1 MAEARRKAK
10 EEEERRIELEREG
23 KRVEFEVEEEK
34 KKARIA
40 AFKAIRAKR
49 LEEERRG
56 KDKSVS
62 KATTTT
68 DEAIPGDKD
77 DVTPDVNS
85 PRDGD
90 ETQSDE
96 EVRFKESII
105 VVRIYP
111 LLPSTSLFNSL
122 TYWFIYTGL

>member
-10 EEEERRIELEREG
+10 EEEERRIELKREE
-23 KRVEFEVEEEK
+23 KRIEFKVEEEK
-34 KKARIA
+34 KKARVA
-40 AFKAIRAKR
+40 AFKAMRVKR

-62 KATTTT
+62 KATIAI

-77 DVTPDVNS
+77 DITLDVDS
-85 PRDGD
+85 PRDSD

-96 EVRFKESII
+96 EVRFGESIV
-105 VVRIYP
+105 VVRIY
-111 LLPSTSLFNSL
+111 LLLSSTSLFDSL
-122 TYWFIYTGL
+122 AYWFIYTGL

>member
-68 DEAIPGDKD
+68 DEAIPGD
-77 DVTPDVNS
+77 
-85 PRDGD
+85 
-90 ETQSDE
+90 
-96 EVRFKESII
+96 
-105 VVRIYP
+105 
-111 LLPSTSLFNSL
+111 
-122 TYWFIYTGL
+122 

>member
-23 KRVEFEVEEEK
+23 KRIEFKVEEEK
-34 KKARIA
+34 KKARVA
-40 AFKAIRAKR
+40 AFRAMRAKR

-62 KATTTT
+62 KATIAI

-77 DVTPDVNS
+77 DITLDVDS
-85 PRDGD
+85 PRDSD